1 MKSKK
6 TNFLKII
13 TSAKEMQRISLS
25 IRNKGKN
32 KISVVPTM
40 GALHEGHLSLIK
52 RSIKESSV
60 TIVTIF
66 INPKQFNDKK
76 DLINYPSTIQSDIK
90 KLKSIGVKYL
100 FAPNIKDIY
109 PKDYKTRVI
118 VDDLKN
124 HLCGLSRPGHF
135 DGVTS
140 VVLKIFNIT
149 LPDFAVFGEKDL
161 QQLIIIR
168 QMVKDLNLPIK
179 IISHPIVRENDG
191 LAMSSRNTRLSN
203 YGRKIS
209 PFIYKGLVLA
219 KEEYKRNK
227 NARKIITNLKKYYK
241 RNNVKQV
248 DYIEIINP
256 KDMSYPKEAARGTYI
271 LVAVK
276 IGKIRLIDNLKF

>member
-90 KLKSIGVKYL
+90 KLRSIGVKYL

-227 NARKIITNLKKYYK
+227 NARKIISNLKKYYK
-241 RNNVKQV
+241 INNVKQV

-256 KDMSYPKEAARGTYI
+256 KDMSYPKEATRGTYI

>member
-109 PKDYKTRVI
+109 PKDYKTRVM

-227 NARKIITNLKKYYK
+227 NARKIISNLKKYYK

-256 KDMSYPKEAARGTYI
+256 KDMSYPKEATRGTYI

>member
-90 KLKSIGVKYL
+90 KLRSIGVKYL

-227 NARKIITNLKKYYK
+227 NARKIISNLKKYYK

-256 KDMSYPKEAARGTYI
+256 KDMSYPKEATRGTYI